1 MAESDA
7 SRLVQLSKSIQAP
20 TPKWHKTVKTCTPR
34 LATPQTLTG
43 GKPVAA
49 YTSTEKHRVGK
60 GYSSHR
66 HHHDKSTRSSKLEK
80 EDGDR
85 FIPNRTL
92 TDLNYASHQMLHGED
107 AATTDEEHK
116 SMYEFGSS
124 CKRKVKGI
132 QPPSSGRALST
143 SRKAKV
149 VRDIRKVPSD
159 PEKILDAP
167 GLVDDFYISPLA
179 WSMKNQLSIALG
191 NLVYLWNADDGSVIQ
206 LMELSQSS
214 EYISSVSWGKK
225 GAYLA
230 VGTSSSRVQIWDV
243 NKQQKLRDLKV
254 GNSVRIGCSDWN
266 SFILASG
273 CEDGTIY
280 LHDVRQ
286 KEALITQVQH
296 HSMEVCG
303 LKWASDGRFL
313 ASGSNDN
320 NIFIWNLPTSKEP
333 VNKLSEHTSAVKAL
347 SWCPWNSNILASGGG
362 NNDRTIKLWNV
373 LNATCQRTVDVE
385 SPVSE
390 RDSG

>member
-132 QPPSSGRALST
+132 
-143 SRKAKV
+143 
-149 VRDIRKVPSD
+149 
-159 PEKILDAP
+159 LDAHSRIIIWSL
-167 GLVDDFYISPLA
+167 LVTVCD
-179 WSMKNQLSIALG
+179 
-191 NLVYLWNADDGSVIQ
+191 VYRKTTATIQ
-206 LMELSQSS
+206 QF
-214 EYISSVSWGKK
+214 K
-225 GAYLA
+225 
-230 VGTSSSRVQIWDV
+230 
-243 NKQQKLRDLKV
+243 
-254 GNSVRIGCSDWN
+254 
-266 SFILASG
+266 
-273 CEDGTIY
+273 
-280 LHDVRQ
+280 
-286 KEALITQVQH
+286 ITPKIIVLFF
-296 HSMEVCG
+296 VFC
-303 LKWASDGRFL
+303 FL
-313 ASGSNDN
+313 
-320 NIFIWNLPTSKEP
+320 
-333 VNKLSEHTSAVKAL
+333 
-347 SWCPWNSNILASGGG
+347 
-362 NNDRTIKLWNV
+362 
-373 LNATCQRTVDVE
+373 
-385 SPVSE
+385 
-390 RDSG
+390 